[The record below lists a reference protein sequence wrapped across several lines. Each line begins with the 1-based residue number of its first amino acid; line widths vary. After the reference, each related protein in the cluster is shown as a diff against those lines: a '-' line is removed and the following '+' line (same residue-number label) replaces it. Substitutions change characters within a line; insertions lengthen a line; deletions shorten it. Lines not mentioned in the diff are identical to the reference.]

1 MSFFRAILDKIN
13 GSKRQRQLEHEE
25 AIREAFQA
33 RCKHFRSL
41 LGANKKALVAMANLE
56 DAMRGETFFNMS
68 YVRSQCLTLVTSVFN
83 MVRHLNSLT
92 DNSYENLHPKLQ
104 EIQGELA
111 RLLAPRMRDTGSD
124 LVIPL
129 QQANYS
135 RMYEVGGKMASLGE
149 AAKQLGQATPPG
161 VVVTA
166 HGFNIFMSH
175 NNLLEEIGRRLQIAD
190 FSVLD
195 NVFEVAESLQRL
207 IRDAEIPEELVE
219 KIEQGVKD
227 LQLPEHA
234 RFAVRSSAI
243 GEDAHGSSFAGQ
255 FHSELNV
262 PASQILEAYKSVVAS
277 KYCAT
282 AMTYRLNRGI
292 PDDEMPMSVGIMAM
306 IDAKVGGVAYSSDP
320 LESNGAVV
328 INSVSGLPKT
338 IVDGSGDADVFYI
351 SREIPHTILR
361 RDIAKKEK
369 KILCRKGEGILEII
383 VPEEEALLPSLTD
396 EQILEVTAVALGMEV
411 FYGQPQDVEWAF
423 DEEEQFILLQS
434 RPLLEVG
441 QKDRV
446 PPYTGP
452 EKVLAEGGVSA
463 SPGVVTGIVYK
474 LRTEKDMLNLPENA
488 IIVVEKA
495 HSRWAPVLNKVAGL
509 VAEVGGKAGHLAS
522 VSREYGIPGL
532 FGVHGVYNALEEGM
546 EITLDANN
554 CRIFEGFLENLP
566 KHIRPR
572 TLFLGS
578 PIHKRLGQVVPY
590 IVPLNLV
597 DPDASTFT
605 PESCKTLHDI
615 TRFCHEKA
623 VEEMF
628 RVDTSIFAE
637 RCGKQLRYKGS
648 ALQYFVVDI
657 ENGFCTPVPGRY
669 IDLQDICCK
678 PMQALWDG
686 MLAVPFVP
694 HSATGRGFL
703 SVVAESAC
711 NPELEVT
718 SQSNR
723 LMRNY
728 FLVSREYCNL
738 QASFGYHFCTVECQA
753 GEHPMENFVSF
764 HFKGGAANLS
774 RRKLRVKAIASALT
788 DYGFIVDVREDTL
801 SAVAEE
807 LTARQAYKLLN
818 ILGHIVVHTRQA
830 DATLTGESSSD
841 RFAEHLC
848 EGIEQTIVNC
858 AGKYEENC
866 CC

>member
-1 MSFFRAILDKIN
+1 
-13 GSKRQRQLEHEE
+13 
-25 AIREAFQA
+25 
-33 RCKHFRSL
+33 
-41 LGANKKALVAMANLE
+41 MANLE

-68 YVRSQCLTLVTSVFN
+68 YVRSQCLTLVASVMN

-92 DNSYENLHPKLQ
+92 EDSYEVLNQKVQ
-104 EIQGELA
+104 EIQEPLA
-111 RLLAPRMRDTGSD
+111 GLLAPRMRDTGSD

-129 QQANYS
+129 EQANYS

-149 AAKQLGQATPPG
+149 AAKQLGQATPHG

-166 HGFNIFMSH
+166 HGFNVFLAH
-175 NNLLEEIGRRLQIAD
+175 NNLMEEIGRRMQIAD
-190 FSVLD
+190 FTVLD
-195 NVFEVAESLQRL
+195 NVFSVSESIQKLIFEAEMPPEL
-207 IRDAEIPEELVE
+207 AEAVE
-219 KIEQGVKD
+219 KGVKD
-227 LQLPEHA
+227 LGLPEHA

-255 FHSELNV
+255 FKSELNV
-262 PASQILEAYKSVVAS
+262 PPTHVIEAYKRVIAS

-306 IDAKVGGVAYSSDP
+306 IDAKAGGVAYSSDP
-320 LESNGAVV
+320 LEPNGPVV
-328 INSVSGLPKT
+328 INSVFGLPKS
-338 IVDGSGDADVFYI
+338 IVDGSADADVYCVT
-351 SREIPHTILR
+351 REVPHTILER
-361 RDIAKKEK
+361 KIAQKEK
-369 KILCRKGEGILEII
+369 KILSRKGEGVLE
-383 VPEEEALLPSLTD
+383 VLLSEEEGTQSSLSD
-396 EQILEVTAVALGMEV
+396 EEVLEVTAVAMGMEV

-423 DEEEQFILLQS
+423 NEDGQFILLQS

-441 QKDRV
+441 RKSAI

-463 SPGVVTGIVYK
+463 SPGVVAGVVRK
-474 LRTEKDMLNLPENA
+474 LRNDQDMLDLPENA

-495 HSRWAPVLNKVAGL
+495 HSRWAPVLNKVAGM

-522 VSREYGIPGL
+522 VSREYGIPAL
-532 FGVHGVYNALEEGM
+532 FGVTGAYDSLEEGT
-546 EITLDANN
+546 EVTLDANN
-554 CRIFEGFLENLP
+554 CRVFEGVLKNLP
-566 KHIRPR
+566 KHVRPR
-572 TLFLGS
+572 TLFMGS
-578 PIHKRLGQVVPY
+578 PIHKRLGQIVPY

-597 DPDASTFT
+597 DPEADNFI
-605 PESCKTLHDI
+605 PESCRTLHDI

-628 RVDTSIFAE
+628 RMDTSIFAE
-637 RCGKQLRYKGS
+637 RCGKQLRYKGA

-657 ENGFCTPVPGRY
+657 EDGFCSPVQGKY
-669 IDLQDICCK
+669 IDMTDICCR

-694 HSATGRGFL
+694 AGSTGRGFL

-728 FLVSREYCNL
+728 FLVSRDYCNL

-753 GEHPMENFVSF
+753 GEQAMENFVSF
-764 HFKGGAANLS
+764 HFKGGAANLG
-774 RRKLRVKAIASALT
+774 RRKLRVKAISSALI

-807 LTARQAYKLLN
+807 LTAAQAYRLLN
-818 ILGHIVVHTRQA
+818 ILGHIVVHTRQV
-830 DATLTGESSSD
+830 DATLSGESSSAW
-841 RFAEHLC
+841 FAEHLR
-848 EGIEQTIVNC
+848 EGIEKTLVEC
-858 AGKYEENC
+858 AE
-866 CC
+866 

>member
-1 MSFFRAILDKIN
+1 MNFFKGILERIN
-13 GSKRQRQLEHEE
+13 GTKKLRQQEHEE
-25 AIREAFQA
+25 VIRKAFQA
-33 RCKHFRSL
+33 RCRHFRSL
-41 LGANKKALVAMANLE
+41 LSANKKALVAMANLE

-68 YVRSQCLTLVTSVFN
+68 YVRSQCLTLVASVMN

-92 DNSYENLHPKLQ
+92 EDSYEVLNHKVQ
-104 EIQGELA
+104 EIQEPLA
-111 RLLAPRMRDTGSD
+111 ALLAPRMRDTGSD

-129 QQANYS
+129 EQANYS

-149 AAKQLGQATPPG
+149 AAKQLGQATPQG

-166 HGFNIFMSH
+166 HGFNVFLAH
-175 NNLLEEIGRRLQIAD
+175 NNLMEEIGRRMQIAD
-190 FSVLD
+190 FTVLD
-195 NVFEVAESLQRL
+195 NVFSVSESIQKLIFEAEMPPEL
-207 IRDAEIPEELVE
+207 AEAVE
-219 KIEQGVKD
+219 KGVKD
-227 LQLPEHA
+227 LGLPEHA

-255 FHSELNV
+255 FKSELNV
-262 PASQILEAYKSVVAS
+262 PPTHVIEAYKRVIAS

-306 IDAKVGGVAYSSDP
+306 IDAKAGGVAYSSDP
-320 LESNGAVV
+320 LEPNGPVV
-328 INSVSGLPKT
+328 INSVFGLPKS
-338 IVDGSGDADVFYI
+338 IVDGSADADVFYV
-351 SREIPHTILR
+351 SREVPHTILER
-361 RDIAKKEK
+361 KIAKKEK
-369 KILCRKGEGILEII
+369 KILSRKGEGVLE
-383 VPEEEALLPSLTD
+383 VLLSDEEGTQSSLSD
-396 EQILEVTAVALGMEV
+396 EEVLEVTAVAMGMEV

-423 DEEEQFILLQS
+423 NEDGQFILLQS

-441 QKDRV
+441 RKSAI

-452 EKVLAEGGVSA
+452 ENILAEGGVSA
-463 SPGVVTGIVYK
+463 SPGVVAGVVRK
-474 LRTEKDMLNLPENA
+474 LRNDQDMLDLPENA

-495 HSRWAPVLNKVAGL
+495 HSRWAPVLNKVAGM

-522 VSREYGIPGL
+522 VSREYGIPAL
-532 FGVHGVYNALEEGM
+532 FGATGAYDSLEEGT
-546 EITLDANN
+546 EVTLDANN
-554 CRIFEGFLENLP
+554 CRVFEGVLKNLP
-566 KHIRPR
+566 KHVRPR
-572 TLFLGS
+572 TLFMGS
-578 PIHKRLGQVVPY
+578 PIHKRLGQIVPY

-597 DPDASTFT
+597 DPEADNFT
-605 PESCKTLHDI
+605 PEACRTFHDI

-628 RVDTSIFAE
+628 RMDTSIFAE
-637 RCGKQLRYKGS
+637 RCGKQLRYKGA

-657 ENGFCTPVPGRY
+657 EDGFCSPVQGKY
-669 IDLQDICCK
+669 IDMTDICCR

-694 HSATGRGFL
+694 AGSTGRGFL

-728 FLVSREYCNL
+728 FLVSRDYCNL

-753 GEHPMENFVSF
+753 GEHAMENFVSF
-764 HFKGGAANLS
+764 HFKGGAANLG
-774 RRKLRVKAIASALT
+774 RRKLRVKAISSALT

-807 LTARQAYKLLN
+807 LTAAQAYRLLN
-818 ILGHIVVHTRQA
+818 ILGHIVVHTRQV
-830 DATLTGESSSD
+830 DATLSGESSSAW
-841 RFAEHLC
+841 FAEHLR
-848 EGIEQTIVNC
+848 EGIEKTLVEC
-858 AGKYEENC
+858 AE
-866 CC
+866 